1 MEVSV
6 LYLMLGEL
14 GFKWVVLEVIGEKPV
29 VLLLLTGDTLIGVEF
44 CLLAKFVE
52 EVAGSL
58 LERSCSGRVDLLQ
71 RWLLSWKQL
80 LWNFFLQEEQ
90 FSGIDLPPK
99 RLAQ

>member
-1 MEVSV
+1 M

-14 GFKWVVLEVIGEKPV
+14 GFKWVVLEVIGEKPA

-44 CLLAKFVE
+44 CLLAKFV
-52 EVAGSL
+52 VAGSL
-58 LERSCSGRVDLLQ
+58 LERLYSGRVDLLQ